1 MQGIYQINTAMK
13 SQLPIQRRKIKRFE
27 RATLCCVNCSDR
39 AVYVTEDGKES
50 YANRAQVERCF
61 PLTSIKNSSFKK
73 QTNSPLL
80 PTVMCLRSNY
90 ITVGTQL
97 HSSWLANYM
106 QLEGPVLDF
115 RSKAQY
121 FMRPQP
127 RKSLIISDLQNQ
139 RRTFNLDFFHSLQ
152 GHHSAGLRSKSF
164 ILHSYSYSRRRQHEN
179 EENPRSFCPTSGVHF
194 F

>member
-1 MQGIYQINTAMK
+1 MK

-27 RATLCCVNCSDR
+27 RATLCCVNFSDR

-73 QTNSPLL
+73 QTNSPL
-80 PTVMCLRSNY
+80 RSNY

-106 QLEGPVLDF
+106 
-115 RSKAQY
+115 
-121 FMRPQP
+121 
-127 RKSLIISDLQNQ
+127 
-139 RRTFNLDFFHSLQ
+139 
-152 GHHSAGLRSKSF
+152 
-164 ILHSYSYSRRRQHEN
+164 
-179 EENPRSFCPTSGVHF
+179 
-194 F
+194 